1 MTPLIDADI
10 LLFEIGWSGEFKDKD
25 SGEPVLL
32 PPEEVLDLL
41 DKKIEG
47 ICRDVDATKPPIL
60 FVSDS
65 EYLTAQRNKQ
75 RKREGLEPVPFVPN
89 FRYSVAK
96 TQPYKGNRKNPKPF
110 HFYNILAHMMAN
122 YDTVVSEDGYE
133 ADDMLCMHQIETAK
147 EFGVAIPTHAG
158 PVLVDYEDWLKWG
171 TTTFIV
177 DGNGYVINDTGKG
190 ETRKVWSLHREIM
203 GNPEGMHVDHT
214 NGDKMDNR
222 KYNLRVCSAKENIRN
237 SKAQEGTSGYK
248 GVHYDKSRGRWS
260 ASIKVDRKSIFLGR
274 YDSENQAAEA
284 YDEAAKEYFGEYA
297 RLNFSKPYVKPF
309 KQTIICSRDKDL
321 RICPLW
327 HYSWECGK
335 QGTIWPTET
344 DRIGWLIPEYRP
356 SPKTGKDTLYDV
368 WGYGLSFFYYQM
380 LVGDTADHI
389 PGLPGYGK
397 VAAYNLLKDL
407 KTEEELF
414 KTVREHY
421 KAVKGEES
429 KEYFLEMANLLWMT
443 QEKGVGY
450 KIPKFNA

>member
-1 MTPLIDADI
+1 MQPLIDGDI

-75 RKREGLEPVPFVPN
+75 RKREGLEPLPFIPN

-110 HFYNILAHMMAN
+110 HFYNILAHMLAN
-122 YDTVVSEDGYE
+122 YNTVVSKDGLE
-133 ADDMLCMHQIETAK
+133 ADDMLCIEQ
-147 EFGVAIPTHAG
+147 
-158 PVLVDYEDWLKWG
+158 VL
-171 TTTFIV
+171 
-177 DGNGYVINDTGKG
+177 
-190 ETRKVWSLHREIM
+190 RK
-203 GNPEGMHVDHT
+203 D
-214 NGDKMDNR
+214 D
-222 KYNLRVCSAKENIRN
+222 
-237 SKAQEGTSGYK
+237 
-248 GVHYDKSRGRWS
+248 
-260 ASIKVDRKSIFLGR
+260 
-274 YDSENQAAEA
+274 
-284 YDEAAKEYFGEYA
+284 
-297 RLNFSKPYVKPF
+297 
-309 KQTIICSRDKDL
+309 TIICSRDKDL
-321 RICPLW
+321 RICPGW
-327 HYSWECGK
+327 HFSWECGK
-335 QGTIWPTET
+335 QGAIWPVKT
-344 DRIGWLIPEYRP
+344 DRIGWLE
-356 SPKTGKDTLYDV
+356 PKGGDV
-368 WGYGLSFFYYQM
+368 LGYGLSFFYYQM

-397 VAAYNLLKDL
+397 VKAFALLKDL

-414 KTVREHY
+414 TTVRDLY
-421 KAVKGEES
+421 KEVKGGES

>member
-1 MTPLIDADI
+1 MTPLIDADV
-10 LLFEIGWSGEFKDKD
+10 LLHEIGWSGEFKDKD

-110 HFYNILAHMMAN
+110 HFYNILAHMLAN
-122 YDTVVSEDGYE
+122 YDTVVSEGGYE
-133 ADDMLCMHQIETAK
+133 ADDMLCIEQ
-147 EFGVAIPTHAG
+147 VS
-158 PVLVDYEDWLKWG
+158 
-171 TTTFIV
+171 
-177 DGNGYVINDTGKG
+177 
-190 ETRKVWSLHREIM
+190 RK
-203 GNPEGMHVDHT
+203 D
-214 NGDKMDNR
+214 D
-222 KYNLRVCSAKENIRN
+222 
-237 SKAQEGTSGYK
+237 
-248 GVHYDKSRGRWS
+248 
-260 ASIKVDRKSIFLGR
+260 
-274 YDSENQAAEA
+274 
-284 YDEAAKEYFGEYA
+284 
-297 RLNFSKPYVKPF
+297 
-309 KQTIICSRDKDL
+309 TIICSRDKDL
-321 RICPLW
+321 RICPGW
-327 HYSWECGK
+327 HFSWECGK
-335 QGTIWPTET
+335 QGAIWPVKT
-344 DRIGWLIPEYRP
+344 DRIGWLE
-356 SPKTGKDTLYDV
+356 PKGGDV
-368 WGYGLSFFYYQM
+368 LGYGLSFFYYQM

-397 VAAYNLLKDL
+397 VKAFALLKDL

-414 KTVREHY
+414 TTVRDLY
-421 KAVKGEES
+421 KEVKGEES

-443 QEKGVGY
+443 QQKGVGY